1 MTTLTDLPLDV
12 LGSIMDI
19 RVKATNAAAVTL
31 QKVWRGAIQRLQW
44 SAGLVRMVRRDLS
57 LWQWA
62 LGSGEYSSGSFA
74 SGWRSEMNRALKS
87 EGIRPIVRTSDLF
100 DIYSMVRATGSSLRR
115 LRQEYTPRQ
124 RASIF
129 WDAL

>member
-1 MTTLTDLPLDV
+1 MLMTTLTDLPLDV

-19 RVKATNAAAVTL
+19 RVKAKNAAAVTL
-31 QKVWRGAIQRLQW
+31 QKAWRGAIQRLQE
-44 SAGLVRMVRRDLS
+44 SAQLVRMVRRKVS
-57 LWQWA
+57 LRPQWF
-62 LGSGEYSSGSFA
+62 GSFG
-74 SGWRSEMNRALKS
+74 SDWRTEMHIALEE
-87 EGIRPIVRTSDLF
+87 EGIRPTSWLF
-100 DIYSMVRATGSSLRR
+100 EGMWWTIPKTR

>member
-1 MTTLTDLPLDV
+1 MLMTTLTDLPLDV

-100 DIYSMVRATGSSLRR
+100 DIYSMVRN
-115 LRQEYTPRQ
+115 
-124 RASIF
+124 
-129 WDAL
+129 